1 MRIEEHARYLQKIL
15 EEQQKAGNHFIS
27 TQSLSSLTSSSTGLD
42 TPSEAKKP
50 VSSTGQFHD
59 EQAVSETEES
69 IDANLKDLESSNL
82 EQPDKKRPKL
92 IMTEP
97 EDGNIASSS

>member
-69 IDANLKDLESSNL
+69 LDANLKDLESSNL
-82 EQPDKKRPKL
+82 EQPDKKKPRL
-92 IMTEP
+92 MTEP